1 MEGMETEAISAGE
14 LFDDITGIEELENDE
29 TGKKSRNRNVKKK
42 KEHFKKREEEED
54 PGKPKRKRKK
64 AAKKA
69 KKAQEAADAKK
80 KGQERDFY
88 LPDSIAVQNLAH
100 ILGVRIP
107 ELKQQMR
114 EAGMGELDNDHIL
127 TSEEASLLVLDHG
140 LNPITG
146 SKEEAAFDIFSPP
159 KLSEEE
165 LAKAPSRP
173 PVVTIMGH
181 VDHGKTTLLDS
192 IRKTSV
198 AASEAGGITQHIGAF
213 SVTMTEKT
221 TGSSSDNHTITFLD
235 TPGHAAFSAMRARGT
250 QTTDIVILVVAADDG
265 VKPQTLEAIHHA
277 QAADVPMIVAVTKCD
292 KPGVNKE
299 KAIQELLRH
308 GLQLEDIGGDIPVV
322 EVSGLTG
329 MGLPDLE
336 ETILAVAE
344 MRELRAPCSGP
355 SQAFVVESR
364 VDKGQGPVASVVIR
378 RGTLHVGDV
387 VVAGEA
393 WAKIRTL
400 MRDTGEMVESA
411 GPGTPVMITGW
422 RDVPDVGEEVL
433 SVGEEDKKAEEKA
446 KLAVQNRSARSQARR
461 SIQAIEEI
469 NARRKEAREAYLR
482 GGRDGKSRNQTLVQ
496 MRKEGLARYGRIL
509 DQEKKAA
516 AMEETPE
523 QQAPSIPEL
532 PLIVKGD
539 VMGTVEA
546 VVDALGGLPSQEAR
560 LRVIHSG
567 VGPITE
573 SDVEMAIGAKGAIIG
588 FNVEAADRMVL
599 SHAYSSDVKLVTSG
613 IIYRLLEEA
622 KSLLVALLPPRK
634 VQHVTGE
641 ARIAQTF
648 VIHGKGRSTKL
659 VAGCR
664 VTNGT
669 IHKTNRIRL
678 IRNGETL
685 FDGELSELKYIK
697 KDISEAVKGSD
708 CGMAF
713 SGDWADLQVDD
724 VIQSYVVREEARTL

>member
-1 MEGMETEAISAGE
+1 MAGVNLRIVIS
-14 LFDDITGIEELENDE
+14 
-29 TGKKSRNRNVKKK
+29 
-42 KEHFKKREEEED
+42 
-54 PGKPKRKRKK
+54 
-64 AAKKA
+64 
-69 KKAQEAADAKK
+69 
-80 KGQERDFY
+80 
-88 LPDSIAVQNLAH
+88 LPHHQNAH
-100 ILGVRIP
+100 
-107 ELKQQMR
+107 
-114 EAGMGELDNDHIL
+114 
-127 TSEEASLLVLDHG
+127 LL
-140 LNPITG
+140 
-146 SKEEAAFDIFSPP
+146 
-159 KLSEEE
+159 LS
-165 LAKAPSRP
+165 PSRFL
-173 PVVTIMGH
+173 H
-181 VDHGKTTLLDS
+181 V
-192 IRKTSV
+192 R
-198 AASEAGGITQHIGAF
+198 
-213 SVTMTEKT
+213 
-221 TGSSSDNHTITFLD
+221 
-235 TPGHAAFSAMRARGT
+235 
-250 QTTDIVILVVAADDG
+250 
-265 VKPQTLEAIHHA
+265 
-277 QAADVPMIVAVTKCD
+277 
-292 KPGVNKE
+292 
-299 KAIQELLRH
+299 
-308 GLQLEDIGGDIPVV
+308 
-322 EVSGLTG
+322 
-329 MGLPDLE
+329 
-336 ETILAVAE
+336 
-344 MRELRAPCSGP
+344 
-355 SQAFVVESR
+355 
-364 VDKGQGPVASVVIR
+364 PVASVVIR

>member
-1 MEGMETEAISAGE
+1 MMGPGREDRRNRDSFPRQGRGNDRFPRRQLTPRNPSSPHQATWNQKSFKEKQPQSETLLGATPTFPETMEGMETEAISAGE

-54 PGKPKRKRKK
+54 PGKPKVKKGKAGKGGNKTKNEDLELTEEDLLRLERKRKK

-322 EVSGLTG
+322 EVSGLT
-329 MGLPDLE
+329 
-336 ETILAVAE
+336 VCSCCAE
-344 MRELRAPCSGP
+344 
-355 SQAFVVESR
+355 
-364 VDKGQGPVASVVIR
+364 D
-378 RGTLHVGDV
+378 
-387 VVAGEA
+387 
-393 WAKIRTL
+393 
-400 MRDTGEMVESA
+400 
-411 GPGTPVMITGW
+411 
-422 RDVPDVGEEVL
+422 
-433 SVGEEDKKAEEKA
+433 
-446 KLAVQNRSARSQARR
+446 N
-461 SIQAIEEI
+461 
-469 NARRKEAREAYLR
+469 
-482 GGRDGKSRNQTLVQ
+482 GKR
-496 MRKEGLARYGRIL
+496 
-509 DQEKKAA
+509 
-516 AMEETPE
+516 
-523 QQAPSIPEL
+523 
-532 PLIVKGD
+532 
-539 VMGTVEA
+539 
-546 VVDALGGLPSQEAR
+546 
-560 LRVIHSG
+560 
-567 VGPITE
+567 
-573 SDVEMAIGAKGAIIG
+573 
-588 FNVEAADRMVL
+588 
-599 SHAYSSDVKLVTSG
+599 
-613 IIYRLLEEA
+613 
-622 KSLLVALLPPRK
+622 
-634 VQHVTGE
+634 
-641 ARIAQTF
+641 
-648 VIHGKGRSTKL
+648 
-659 VAGCR
+659 
-664 VTNGT
+664 
-669 IHKTNRIRL
+669 
-678 IRNGETL
+678 
-685 FDGELSELKYIK
+685 
-697 KDISEAVKGSD
+697 
-708 CGMAF
+708 
-713 SGDWADLQVDD
+713 
-724 VIQSYVVREEARTL
+724 